1 MNFPMQYPLFQL
13 LYRLIN
19 TPGLGGIMVVLVG
32 IGSVTAYALA
42 LKWISNGSKA
52 DEFETYAYPT
62 TAFHHD

>member
-1 MNFPMQYPLFQL
+1 MNFPMEYPLFQL

-19 TPGLGGIMVVLVG
+19 TPGLGGIMVGFVG

-42 LKWISNGSKA
+42 LKWIAAGGEA
-52 DEFETYAYPT
+52 DEAETYAYPT